1 MNSLNKKQYIKI
13 KEVLTYVGKLLS
25 TSVLILLVIIGMFL
39 VYYVIAAQVV
49 AKNPEYRPLFSLY
62 NIATGSME
70 PNIKVD
76 DVIVNVRVKS
86 PESIKVGDVITF
98 ISSSSISKNLTVT
111 HRVINIIKNDD
122 GSYEYVTKGDW
133 NPSADSATA
142 KYNDVIGKVAIK
154 LPGVGKIQG
163 FVASK
168 LGWFIVVLLPAMG
181 VIIYDIFKIL
191 KLVKSKKIVDNIS
204 GDNNKEQINAN
215 KQIDITAEQ
224 LRKTDYLKQLEELK
238 NFNKQDTV

>member
-13 KEVLTYVGKLLS
+13 KEALTYVGKLLS

-39 VYYVIAAQVV
+39 VYYVIAARVV

-191 KLVKSKKIVDNIS
+191 KLVKSKKIVDKIS
-204 GDNNKEQINAN
+204 GDNTREQINAN
-215 KQIDITAEQ
+215 KQLDITAEQ